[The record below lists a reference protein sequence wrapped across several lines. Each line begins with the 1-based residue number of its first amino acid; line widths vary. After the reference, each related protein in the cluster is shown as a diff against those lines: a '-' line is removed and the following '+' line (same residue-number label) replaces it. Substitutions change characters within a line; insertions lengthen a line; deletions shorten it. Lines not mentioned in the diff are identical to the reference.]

1 MHRVSVF
8 LLFLAID
15 LNRVS
20 VFLLFLV
27 IDSNRVS
34 VFLLWDQCCSV
45 RIVRPALFKLLTGR
59 CNGKQRMPMSCL
71 GLAWRC
77 NGKQR
82 MPMSC
87 LGLAVPWKTETTRL
101 VLAWQYCLLRL
112 LQTTSH
118 ALPLIGIELNP
129 HTSSSLLVN
138 SCIVS
143 LFQLSPSYLVDVH
156 LIWSNS
162 V

>member
-1 MHRVSVF
+1 VF
-8 LLFLAID
+8 ID

-34 VFLLWDQCCSV
+34 VFLLWDQCCSM

-59 CNGKQRMPMSCL
+59 CNGKQRLPLSWLGGAMANRGCPCL
-71 GLAWRC
+71 VLAWRC
-77 NGKQR
+77 HGKQR
-82 MPMSC
+82 LPLSC
-87 LGLAVPWKTETTRL
+87 LGLAVLPP
-101 VLAWQYCLLRL
+101 AL

-118 ALPLIGIELNP
+118 ALPLIGTELNP
-129 HTSSSLLVN
+129 PTSTSSSLLLK

-143 LFQLSPSYLVDVH
+143 LFQLSPSSLVNVH